1 MKDVLFLCMDYL
13 DDNGKNKQ
21 YLNFND
27 KIYKDLDDLNKEA
40 NIAPKL
46 RLLMNIMESLV
57 DKLPRARSLF
67 Y

>member
-1 MKDVLFLCMDYL
+1 MDYL